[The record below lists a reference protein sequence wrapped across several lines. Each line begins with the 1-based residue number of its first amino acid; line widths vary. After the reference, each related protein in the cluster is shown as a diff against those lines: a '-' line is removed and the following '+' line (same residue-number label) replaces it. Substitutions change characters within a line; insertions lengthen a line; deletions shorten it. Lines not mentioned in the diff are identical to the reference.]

1 MDHAPLTPLLLQVLS
16 GRSGTTLLM
25 QLLGTSPDVA
35 FDRIYPFENRY
46 LAYLLHIVEPS
57 GTDWDAED
65 HPSQVELLRS
75 PGLIGP
81 VPFVAQVDRGALR
94 SALLRGAWGGF
105 SELVR
110 RDRPNARYYAEKMI
124 GSFDPL
130 GEAGIHPRIV
140 HLLRDPRDV
149 FSSIRAFD
157 EKRGFFGFGRRADQA
172 EDQFLAQWIDQ
183 VRRRA
188 ADLEGQRRD
197 GHDLAVVRYEELVTD
212 LAGAAARLGAWLEL
226 DLDAGA
232 VVAARPEMEHHM
244 TSSTPQGSVG
254 RWRDDLPRSLRRRI
268 ERELRPEL
276 RAFGY

>member
-1 MDHAPLTPLLLQVLS
+1 MDSPPLTPLLLQVLS

-35 FDRIYPFENRY
+35 FDRVYPFENRY
-46 LAYLLHIVEPS
+46 LAYLLHLVDAS
-57 GTDWDAED
+57 GADWDPEQ

-75 PGLIGP
+75 PGVIGP
-81 VPFVAQVDRGALR
+81 VPFVAQLDRSALR

-110 RDRPNARYYAEKMI
+110 RDRPTAKFYAEKMI
-124 GSFDPL
+124 GSFDAL
-130 GEAGIHPRIV
+130 EDAGLHPRLV

-149 FSSIRAFD
+149 FCSIRAFD
-157 EKRGFFGFGRRADQA
+157 EKRGFFGFGRRPGQA
-172 EDQFLAQWIDQ
+172 EDQFFTQWIDQ
-183 VRRRA
+183 VRSRARALEAQRRA
-188 ADLEGQRRD
+188 
-197 GHDLAVVRYEELVTD
+197 GHDLAVVRYEELVAD
-212 LAGAAARLGAWLEL
+212 LVGTAARLGAWLQL

-244 TSSTPQGSVG
+244 TSSTPQESVG
-254 RWRDDLPRSLRRRI
+254 RWRDDLPRSFRRRI
-268 ERELRPEL
+268 ERELRAEL